1 MARAAVRLTW
11 RKLIVNKELCTIGLQ
26 GLKHHNKHGPVEG
39 VREMLFYVQLV
50 FRVEIIPI

>member
-26 GLKHHNKHGPVEG
+26 GLNHPYKNGPVEG